1 MATEIRP
8 ELSEKNPYW
17 IGKHRYYELKH
28 FCLQYPIWKKAYNAL
43 LGLSSRPNDLDI
55 FVKSG
60 QVRSDPTARCAESRV
75 SFAKRMELV
84 EQAAIGTDG
93 DLYIDLSCDYG
104 GFCKGHGSDGQHT
117 TYGAMM
123 YGSNG
128 PGWEPYIIVTN
139 AGARISGTGA
149 DLVVSGGITMS
160 EEPSYGSDLRIK
172 NSIDYDLASY
182 EAFFLA
188 LKPSTFKYNKG
199 TSGRKHFGFIAQDV
213 EQAMLDT
220 GLTSDQLAALVK
232 DPVKEILSDG
242 ITDYRYSIRYGELI
256 ALNTHMIQKLYQ
268 MVEELLQQK
277 EG

>member
-1 MATEIRP
+1 MQ
-8 ELSEKNPYW
+8 N
-17 IGKHRYYELKH
+17 
-28 FCLQYPIWKKAYNAL
+28 
-43 LGLSSRPNDLDI
+43 
-55 FVKSG
+55 
-60 QVRSDPTARCAESRV
+60 TA
-75 SFAKRMELV
+75 
-84 EQAAIGTDG
+84 
-93 DLYIDLSCDYG
+93 
-104 GFCKGHGSDGQHT
+104 
-117 TYGAMM
+117 
-123 YGSNG
+123 N
-128 PGWEPYIIVTN
+128 IVTN

>member
-1 MATEIRP
+1 MNFNRHSNLE
-8 ELSEKNPYW
+8 
-17 IGKHRYYELKH
+17 
-28 FCLQYPIWKKAYNAL
+28 
-43 LGLSSRPNDLDI
+43 
-55 FVKSG
+55 
-60 QVRSDPTARCAESRV
+60 
-75 SFAKRMELV
+75 
-84 EQAAIGTDG
+84 
-93 DLYIDLSCDYG
+93 
-104 GFCKGHGSDGQHT
+104 GQHAFL
-117 TYGAMM
+117 GASK
-123 YGSNG
+123 YHWINYTDDKIADSYVRFLATQKG
-128 PGWEPYIIVTN
+128 IVTN

>member
-1 MATEIRP
+1 
-8 ELSEKNPYW
+8 
-17 IGKHRYYELKH
+17 
-28 FCLQYPIWKKAYNAL
+28 
-43 LGLSSRPNDLDI
+43 
-55 FVKSG
+55 
-60 QVRSDPTARCAESRV
+60 
-75 SFAKRMELV
+75 
-84 EQAAIGTDG
+84 
-93 DLYIDLSCDYG
+93 
-104 GFCKGHGSDGQHT
+104 
-117 TYGAMM
+117 
-123 YGSNG
+123 
-128 PGWEPYIIVTN
+128 
-139 AGARISGTGA
+139 
-149 DLVVSGGITMS
+149 MS

-172 NSIDYDLASY
+172 NSIDYDLDSY

>member
-1 MATEIRP
+1 MAWLKMVEFPTRLCEVKG
-8 ELSEKNPYW
+8 ELGYFHLWEQWSNVV
-17 IGKHRYYELKH
+17 G
-28 FCLQYPIWKKAYNAL
+28 ASL
-43 LGLSSRPNDLDI
+43 LRGGHHAGQI
-55 FVKSG
+55 G
-60 QVRSDPTARCAESRV
+60 QV
-75 SFAKRMELV
+75 
-84 EQAAIGTDG
+84 
-93 DLYIDLSCDYG
+93 
-104 GFCKGHGSDGQHT
+104 
-117 TYGAMM
+117 
-123 YGSNG
+123 
-128 PGWEPYIIVTN
+128 YIIVTN

-149 DLVVSGGITMS
+149 DLVVSSGITMS